1 MQARSA
7 RPARPL
13 VGLCVAFLAA
23 RFCTVE
29 LELFVSP
36 KAQPSETS
44 RRQALIASGLLAT
57 QGAPA
62 QALQK
67 FETDKDEL
75 VQAPANEKSGVPG
88 YLFQKP
94 AGFKRLANVIDPT
107 GFVFRNTQDTYFTF
121 ATRAEARPNASIEFT
136 PDDFINDYRSK
147 FVNATGSSF
156 NLISGGGPKPNR
168 IDESLG
174 VKYYEVEYVV
184 RTQLGFSFDS
194 LKTLHFITTF
204 AASKDAVN
212 IMNCQALDDKWDEDG
227 ATLRKV
233 AESFTVTG

>member
-7 RPARPL
+7 RSGRPL
-13 VGLCVAFLAA
+13 LGLCAALLAA
-23 RFCTVE
+23 RFCTVQ

-36 KAQPSETS
+36 QARSETN
-44 RRQALIASGLLAT
+44 RRQALIASGLVAT
-57 QGAPA
+57 QGASNA
-62 QALQK
+62 EAIQK
-67 FETDKDEL
+67 FETDKTET
-75 VQAPANEKSGVPG
+75 VQAPAIEKNNVPG

-94 AGFKRLANVIDPT
+94 AGFKRLANIIDPT

-156 NLISGGGPKPNR
+156 NLISGGGTKPNR
-168 IDESLG
+168 FDESLG

-212 IMNCQALDDKWDEDG
+212 IMNCQALDDKWEQDG
-227 ATLRKV
+227 PTLRKV
-233 AESFTVTG
+233 ADSFVVTG